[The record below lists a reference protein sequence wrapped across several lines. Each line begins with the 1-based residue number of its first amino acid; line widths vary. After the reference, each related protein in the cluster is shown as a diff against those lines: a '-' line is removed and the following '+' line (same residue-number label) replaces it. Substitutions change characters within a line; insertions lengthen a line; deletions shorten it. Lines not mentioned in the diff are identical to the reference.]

1 MEALIFHKTLSI
13 SEVKEQQKDS
23 FRIIK
28 RKDGGSY
35 FFRCGKLIGHVSS
48 QVDLKQVDP
57 NKLAVSL
64 VENDGGEFL
73 LLHNMADGNIVME
86 L

>member
-13 SEVKEQQKDS
+13 DDVKEQQKDS

-28 RKDGGSY
+28 RKDEDSY
-35 FFRCGKLIGHVSS
+35 FFRCGSLIGHVSKN
-48 QVDLKQVDP
+48 VDLSNVKVD
-57 NKLAVSL
+57 KLAVSL
-64 VENDGGEFL
+64 VENEKGEFL
-73 LLHNMADGNIVME
+73 LLHNTADGNIVME